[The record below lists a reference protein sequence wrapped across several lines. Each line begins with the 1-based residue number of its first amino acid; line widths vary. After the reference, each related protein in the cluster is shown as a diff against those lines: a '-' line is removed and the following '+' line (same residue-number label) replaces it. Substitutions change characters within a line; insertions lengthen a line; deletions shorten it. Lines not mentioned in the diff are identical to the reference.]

1 MGLATWIP
9 VIVQIFVLVGTI
21 VTGLFILQKTSAEA
35 RKTIAEAKSIEDS
48 APTRAAAGIV
58 DTSEKLVNMLQE
70 QVEKQAIK
78 IAQLEKETAEQE
90 SKIELLTEQ
99 VGQFREVNASLL
111 EKNAELQRKVKI
123 CEDGKQAQ

>member
-1 MGLATWIP
+1 
-9 VIVQIFVLVGTI
+9 
-21 VTGLFILQKTSAEA
+21 
-35 RKTIAEAKSIEDS
+35 
-48 APTRAAAGIV
+48 
-58 DTSEKLVNMLQE
+58 MLQE